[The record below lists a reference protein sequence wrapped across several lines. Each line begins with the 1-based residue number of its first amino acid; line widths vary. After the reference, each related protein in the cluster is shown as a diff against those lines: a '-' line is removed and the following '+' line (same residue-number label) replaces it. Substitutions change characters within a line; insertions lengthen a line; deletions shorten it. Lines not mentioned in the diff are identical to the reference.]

1 MRQSC
6 KHGRDD
12 EKKRMDPAAASLAD
26 RFRSALD
33 ACDVSHS
40 RADHTPVASEL
51 KTWSS
56 FSPLQAVQFPP
67 ASAAPHIYSPEA
79 CAPSISRVPVVAA
92 PPGAFFPS
100 QPPLHGPPQQ
110 ASSSLKIAW
119 LILAALV
126 LAALAIFLRRKV
138 ISWFQKTPPP
148 SEEEDLYAE
157 DTIHRLPQ
165 VFSRQEK
172 LKKKPTAV
180 QPSPVG
186 LYSLLPK
193 SLTRTAQLAK
203 TDPPL
208 RGKAHAKPAPAPR
221 VPPPRRVSIQEPER
235 EEEFVY
241 QEDLSEDEVGPQEP
255 DPNFLEI

>member
-1 MRQSC
+1 M
-6 KHGRDD
+6 
-12 EKKRMDPAAASLAD
+12 KKRMEPAAASLAD

-33 ACDVSHS
+33 ACDASHT

-56 FSPLQAVQFPP
+56 FSPLQAAQFPP
-67 ASAAPHIYSPEA
+67 PAAAPHIYPPEA
-79 CAPSISRVPVVAA
+79 CAPSVSRAPVVAA
-92 PPGAFFPS
+92 PPAPFASFQAP
-100 QPPLHGPPQQ
+100 PPLQSPPQQ
-110 ASSSLKIAW
+110 ASGSCKLAW

-138 ISWFQKTPPP
+138 ISWLQKKPSPPV
-148 SEEEDLYAE
+148 EEDLYAE
-157 DTIHRLPQ
+157 DTIPRPPQ
-165 VFSRQEK
+165 VLSRQEK
-172 LKKKPTAV
+172 KLKKPPAA

-203 TDPPL
+203 TEPPL
-208 RGKAHAKPAPAPR
+208 QGKARAKPAPAPR
-221 VPPPRRVSIQEPER
+221 APPPRRVSIQEPEL
-235 EEEFVY
+235 EEEVVP
-241 QEDLSEDEVGPQEP
+241 QEDFSEEEEGPQEH